1 MSTPHKSLMEDKIRM
16 IAMQEV
22 IQHMKCMKV
31 ELRTN
36 VCGDSGVM
44 VEVVTTFLGQN
55 ISSNSI
61 FIPYQKSG
69 GNNV

>member
-1 MSTPHKSLMEDKIRM
+1 
-16 IAMQEV
+16 
-22 IQHMKCMKV
+22 MKCMKV